1 MFEKFSLGIYE
12 KAFPAGM
19 DWEQRFSLARSI
31 GFDFLEL
38 SIDESDERLA
48 RLDWSLDTCQEFI
61 RLQQE
66 TGIRVSTLCLSGLRR
81 YPIGSP
87 SREVREQGMLIIH
100 KAIRLASAL
109 GIRLVQLAGYDVY
122 APDVSTRESAELFR
136 YNIGRA
142 LSTASSFGVIL
153 AIENMEVPFTN
164 SLQALMEFV
173 TYYRS
178 PYLQIYADIGNL
190 SAMGKD
196 IGKELR
202 MAQGHIAAI
211 HIKDTVAG
219 ICRDIAF
226 GKGTVDFEQV
236 FSELLETHYSGLLLL
251 EMWAQPGEDFLQS
264 CTDAYR
270 FITGKMRRAG
280 IR

>member
-1 MFEKFSLGIYE
+1 MFRNFNLGIYE

-19 DWEQRFSLARSI
+19 PWEQKLSLAHSI

-38 SIDESDERLA
+38 SIDETDGRLA
-48 RLDWSLDTCQEFI
+48 RLDWSLDTCREFI
-61 RLQQE
+61 RLQHQ

-87 SREVREQGMLIIH
+87 SPEVREQGMELIS
-100 KAIRLASAL
+100 KAIRLASTL
-109 GIRLVQLAGYDVY
+109 GIRVVQLAGYDVY
-122 APDVSTRESAELFR
+122 APDVSTRESRELFH

-142 LSTASSFGVIL
+142 LATASAFGIVL

-164 SLQALMEFV
+164 SLQALMEYV
-173 TYYRS
+173 TFYKS

-196 IGKELR
+196 IGNELR
-202 MAQGHIAAI
+202 IAQGHIAAI
-211 HIKDTVAG
+211 HVKDTVAG

-236 FSELLETHYSGLLLL
+236 FSKLLETHYSGMLLL
-251 EMWAQPGEDFLQS
+251 EMWEQPGVNSLQS

-270 FITGKMRRAG
+270 FITEKMRLAG
-280 IR
+280 LL